1 MLQAL
6 IIGLISLIKFK
17 LRLKKCV
24 VIENTE
30 NVELFEYKG
39 KAYDRKK
46 FIRLEAEYLYERDMK
61 RKTLEK
67 QLDEYESN
75 LVKSKTPDLDAA
87 LIVTLPLL
95 KLLPVSCPKTS
106 IS

>member
-17 LRLKKCV
+17 LRLKKCL

-46 FIRLEAEYLYERDMK
+46 FIQLEADYLYYSDMK
-61 RKTLEK
+61 EKTLQK
-67 QLDEYESN
+67 HLDERESE

-87 LIVTLPLL
+87 VIEAY
-95 KLLPVSCPKTS
+95 KIA
-106 IS
+106 ISRM